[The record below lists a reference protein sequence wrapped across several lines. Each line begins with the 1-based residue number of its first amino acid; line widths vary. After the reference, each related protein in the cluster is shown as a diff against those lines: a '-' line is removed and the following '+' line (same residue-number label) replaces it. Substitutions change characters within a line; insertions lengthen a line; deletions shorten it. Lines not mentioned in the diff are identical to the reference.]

1 MTYQTNAWY
10 KKNNQHLPSNFL
22 FEKVVTMLQKTKQSN
37 IITNKGGAMKS
48 YRSKSGLNYVDIH
61 NTSCNSFPNNKVI
74 SLFSGAGGLDIGL
87 EEAGFQTAV
96 CVEIDEDCRATL
108 KKNREW
114 FLCEK
119 NGVCRPGDIKGV
131 TAGELLKFAGLKKGE
146 AALVVGGAPCQPF
159 SNIGKKF
166 GINDKKDGDL
176 FLDFVRIVKGVQPKV
191 FIFENVQGIT
201 HAAHE
206 SLIESMIRKLNGS
219 GYKMSFKVLN
229 AADYGVP
236 QRRMRFILMG
246 IKSGRSPM
254 FPLPT
259 HFESLNSW
267 NDFVKSLNK
276 IPEYKP
282 GKWVSLKK
290 AFSTIK
296 KADLSRHDCLVMNIS
311 DIVKNRMKYI
321 NPGENFKVL
330 PDKLRPNCWKN
341 GKHQGAD
348 TFGRLKYED
357 PSVTI
362 RTAAYNPSK
371 GPYIHPVENR
381 GLNTIELARIQGFP
395 EDWKFYCSE
404 NKRKPTLVSIGR
416 QIGNAVPPPLGK
428 ALGLAVK
435 MQIL

>member
-1 MTYQTNAWY
+1 MYQA
-10 KKNNQHLPSNFL
+10 
-22 FEKVVTMLQKTKQSN
+22 KT
-37 IITNKGGAMKS
+37 
-48 YRSKSGLNYVDIH
+48 GLNYVDI
-61 NTSCNSFPNNKVI
+61 CEADARPFKNNKVI

-108 KKNREW
+108 KKNRDW

-131 TAGELLKFAGLKKGE
+131 TAEELLKFAGLKKGE

-176 FLDFVRIVKGVQPKV
+176 FLDFVKIVKGVQPKA

-201 HAAHE
+201 HAAHQE
-206 SLIESMIRKLNGS
+206 VISYMIEKLKGS
-219 GYKMSFKVLN
+219 GYGVSYSILN

-236 QRRMRFILMG
+236 QRRLRFILMG
-246 IKSGRSPM
+246 IKNGKTSC

-259 HFESLNSW
+259 HSKNLKSW
-267 NDFVKSLNK
+267 DTFVKSLDK
-276 IPEYKP
+276 QPEYKP
-282 GKWVSLKK
+282 AKWVSLKK

-296 KADLSRHDCLVMNIS
+296 KSDLNRQDCLMMNIS
-311 DIVKNRMKYI
+311 DPVKHRMKYI
-321 NPGENFKVL
+321 KQGENFKVL
-330 PDKLRPNCWKN
+330 PDELRPDCWKS

-348 TFGRLKYED
+348 TFGRLKYEE
-357 PSVTI
+357 PSITI

-371 GPYIHPVENR
+371 GRYIHPMEDR
-381 GLNTIELARIQGFP
+381 GLNTVELARIQGFP
-395 EDWKFYCSE
+395 EDWKFYCAK
-404 NKRKPTLVSIGR
+404 NKRKLSLVSIGK
-416 QIGNAVPPPLGK
+416 QIGNAVPPPVGK
-428 ALGLAVK
+428 ALGLAIRN
-435 MQIL
+435 QIL